1 MLRWL
6 AWDGSRRHPSWLPEG
21 GPRRNAQSGCQGNRV
36 LAEIVRNVANGPVAR
51 HCVLAM
57 SCIFTLVRRQ
67 GKRNTAIATDATGEN
82 RAAHQVFAA
91 DAVIA

>member
-1 MLRWL
+1 
-6 AWDGSRRHPSWLPEG
+6 
-21 GPRRNAQSGCQGNRV
+21 
-36 LAEIVRNVANGPVAR
+36 VRNVANGPVAR